1 MHSKD
6 EIYKQLENLEQELHQ
21 FAEERKDLLEQVS
34 PAQKNAAINLL
45 HYLAFRSVDLQILQD
60 ELHREGYSSLASS
73 ESHTLA
79 QIQSVLKLLG
89 KNYAD
94 DELAKSD
101 YIFGKKSIK
110 QNSLNLFGNG
120 ENAELPFIMV
130 TFDVS
135 FKNDYDYIE
144 KLVTAGMRVAR
155 INCAHDDAT
164 VWAEMIQSLRVVSEK
179 TGILC
184 KVYMDL
190 AGPKIRTEILGKG
203 KNKGRVI
210 LNEGDRF
217 YLAETAE
224 GAEKKVVVGC
234 SYPGLINMLKPGE
247 NVVFDDGEIETKIEK
262 IEKGVA
268 ELSVLRNTKKK
279 KNLKADKGINF
290 PDSEINVPALTPYD
304 ISCIPFICEHADMVG
319 YSFVKEADDVTHL
332 QSELKKQNRQ
342 PNIILKIE
350 TPEAVKNLP
359 LLLLQAM
366 QNNLFGVMIARGDLA
381 VEMGFERISEVQDK
395 ILWLAEA
402 AHAPVIW
409 ATQVLET
416 LHKTGIATRSE
427 VTDAAHASMAECVMI
442 NKGDYTLEVIDTL
455 RDILNRNKNHM
466 YKKRYRLRPLQIAKG
481 IVKG

>member
-1 MHSKD
+1 MYSKA
-6 EIYKQLENLEQELHQ
+6 EIYKQLEDLEQRLHG
-21 FAEERKDLLEQVS
+21 FVEERKDLLEHIA
-34 PAQKNAAINLL
+34 PCQKNAAVNLL

-73 ESHTLA
+73 ESHTLS

-89 KNYAD
+89 KNYTD

-101 YIFGKKSIK
+101 YILGKKSIK
-110 QNSLNLFGNG
+110 ENSLNLFGNG
-120 ENAELPFIMV
+120 QNTELPFIMV
-130 TFDVS
+130 TFDAL
-135 FKNDYDYIE
+135 FKNNYSYIE
-144 KLVTAGMRVAR
+144 KLVNAGMRVAR
-155 INCAHDDAT
+155 INCAHDDESI
-164 VWAEMIQSLRVVSEK
+164 WAEMIQSLRVVCEK
-179 TGILC
+179 TGTTC
-184 KVYMDL
+184 KIYMDL

-210 LNEGDRF
+210 LNEGDIF
-217 YLAETAE
+217 YLAEKAD
-224 GAEKKVVVGC
+224 GLEKKVVVGC
-234 SYPGLINMLKPGE
+234 SYNGLISMLKPGE
-247 NVVFDDGEIETKIEK
+247 NVVFDDGEIDTIIQKIEND
-262 IEKGVA
+262 VA
-268 ELSVLRNTKKK
+268 ELVVVRNTKKK

-290 PDSEINVPALTPYD
+290 PDSNINVPALTPYD

-319 YSFVKEADDVTHL
+319 YSFVKGAGDVAQL
-332 QSELKKQNRQ
+332 QAELKKQNRQ
-342 PNIILKIE
+342 PDIILKIE

-416 LHKTGIATRSE
+416 LQKTGIATRSE

-442 NKGDYTLEVIDTL
+442 NKGDYTLEVIETL

-466 YKKRYRLRPLQIAKG
+466 YKKRYRLRPLQIATG